1 MNAEES
7 YENLLNIKTSGE
19 QKTLYQSLHY
29 SSYEPTPYS
38 ALEILCEHYT
48 FTDGDNVIDFGCG
61 RGRLNF
67 YINHFFHCTVT
78 GIEMDALLYKEAL
91 VNKNAYLE
99 KHKNIDDKINFLN
112 CFAEDYDINPCD
124 NKFYFFNPFSIH
136 IFMKIIDNILISAEK
151 HKRTVD
157 VILYY
162 SSEEYIYFLNDNTPF
177 TLFSEVKLPC
187 LHDENPRE
195 SLLVYRLVHAT
206 P

>member
-1 MNAEES
+1 MNEES

-38 ALEILCEHYT
+38 ALEILCEQYK
-48 FTDGDNVIDFGCG
+48 FTAEDNVVDFGCG

-67 YINHFFHCTVT
+67 YINHFFDCTVT
-78 GIEMDALLYKEAL
+78 GIEMDVALYKEAL
-91 VNKNAYLE
+91 GNKNDYLK
-99 KHKNIDDKINFLN
+99 KHKKICDKVNFLN
-112 CFAEDYDINPCD
+112 CFAEDYDINPSD

-136 IFMKIIDNILISAEK
+136 IFMKIMDNIVISAEK

-162 SSEEYIYFLNDNTPF
+162 PCEEYIYFLNDNTPF
-177 TLFSEVKLPC
+177 VLFNEIKIPC
-187 LHDENPRE
+187 LHDKNPRE
-195 SLLVYRLVHAT
+195 SFLVYRLAY
-206 P
+206 

>member
-1 MNAEES
+1 MKEE
-7 YENLLNIKTSGE
+7 YFENLLNIKTSGE

-38 ALEILCEHYT
+38 ALEILCEHYS
-48 FTDGDNVIDFGCG
+48 FTADDNVIDFGCG

-67 YINHFFHCTVT
+67 YIHHFFNCKVT

-177 TLFSEVKLPC
+177 ILFSEVKLPC

-195 SLLVYRLVHAT
+195 SFLVYRLVPAT
-206 P
+206 S